1 MFMMLHEA
9 ELIFVAIIHLA
20 ASGSLSYRAQ
30 KFPDNPL
37 SEMSRG
43 QDALK
48 ASREQADR
56 MRRDG
61 VPADEAQARIGSPRR
76 PQGVS

>member
-9 ELIFVAIIHLA
+9 EFIFVAIIHLA
-20 ASGSLSYRAQ
+20 ASGSLSYRVQ

-43 QDALK
+43 NHRTHSK
-48 ASREQADR
+48 RRASR
-56 MRRDG
+56 
-61 VPADEAQARIGSPRR
+61 RIG
-76 PQGVS
+76 